1 MGLWQGDV
9 ILKTAIELMID
20 DIKKDPWLIEDIFS
34 DLLENPYLKEKYGMK
49 EIQRAKDFLLN
60 NRINLYMQHRL
71 DSQNFPCV
79 TISEGAMDEDKSLAT
94 LADQSEI
101 VDELE
106 PDKIGKPISFIVNP
120 FDVVSYDQTNGIV
133 EMPSNSNFKYISTG
147 MFAVDP
153 DTGNGYEILGKS
165 GKNKFKIE
173 AGVDLDVSRLAIV
186 PKYQVYRARRER
198 IVSQTSYTIGCH
210 CEGDP
215 GNLIFIFNLV
225 KYGLLRYREGLF
237 EFSQFELSTI
247 KCTDMVK
254 NDAFG
259 KENVYSRFI
268 VLSGQVVED
277 WIKSPFRIIEA
288 ADIKSPSEDE
298 INLTNVGIKVISN
311 KNTIEESEEAE
322 NDLWV
327 TIDDE

>member
-1 MGLWQGDV
+1 MGLFQGDV
-9 ILKTAIELMID
+9 TIKMAIELALEDMQ
-20 DIKKDPWLIEDIFS
+20 KNPWLIEDIFS

-60 NRINLYMQHRL
+60 NKINLYMQHRL
-71 DSQNFPCV
+71 DSQNFPCI

-101 VDELE
+101 VDELN
-106 PDKIGKPISFIVNP
+106 PDDIGRTISFIINP
-120 FDVVSYDQTNGIV
+120 FDVISYNKDAGEV
-133 EMPSNSNFKYISTG
+133 EMPKHPNFKYISPG
-147 MFAVDP
+147 MVAVDP
-153 DTGNGYEILGKS
+153 DTGNGYVILEKS

-186 PKYQVYRARRER
+186 PKYQVFRARRER

-210 CEGDP
+210 VEGDP
-215 GNLIFIFNLV
+215 SSLIFLFNLV

-237 EFSQFELSTI
+237 EFSQFDLSTI

-298 INLTNVGIKVISN
+298 INLTDVGIKVISN
-311 KNTIEESEEAE
+311 KNTTEESEEAE